1 MNIPQTNRFVISRWD
16 TRQGRAHSGEVYPAR
31 PAVSKL
37 GARIANSGAVE
48 SAAFTLIEM
57 LVVIAIIGILAG
69 LLLGVAP
76 VAVAKMRISRAQV
89 ELASLSAAISY
100 YQSKKGFY
108 PPDNTTMTTQ
118 SPLFYELTGTLQT
131 NKTATPSLLS
141 QQTMEILASGPAG
154 QTFTLFNLP
163 GFMNYTADPTELNS
177 LNYFPGVKAGQ
188 QYGSFYIAGN
198 SGATFTLL
206 GSQIPGP
213 YTTSTVAKVTL
224 NPWHYVSSSPTHNPN
239 SFDLWLDISIRG
251 QTNRISNWNKDPE
264 PVSDFQK

>member
-1 MNIPQTNRFVISRWD
+1 MPVGQGSGLKAALRGGVRMRPIS
-16 TRQGRAHSGEVYPAR
+16 T
-31 PAVSKL
+31 
-37 GARIANSGAVE
+37 AVE
-48 SAAFTLIEM
+48 LAAFTMIEL
-57 LVVIAIIGILAG
+57 LVVIAIIGILAS
-69 LLLGVAP
+69 LLVGVAP
-76 VAVAKMRISRAQV
+76 VAVAKMRVSRAQT
-89 ELASLSAAISY
+89 ELATVSACISY

-131 NKTATPSLLS
+131 NTAKGASLLS
-141 QQTMEILASGPAG
+141 QQTMETLTSGSG
-154 QTFTLFNLP
+154 TQYQIFSLFNLP

-177 LNYFPGVKAGQ
+177 LNYFPGLKTL

-213 YTTSTVAKVTL
+213 YMTNTAAKTTL
-224 NPWHYVSSSPTHNPN
+224 NPWHYVSSNPTHNPN
-239 SFDLWLDISIRG
+239 SFDLWLDISLRG

-264 PVSDFQK
+264 PVSDFQQ